1 MTREEPVSEP
11 KPDGKPFVVSKR
23 LVWEAWRRVKA
34 NKGAAG
40 VDEESIQA
48 FEENL
53 RGNLYKVWNR
63 MSSGS
68 YIPPPV
74 RAVEIPKK
82 SGGSRMLG
90 VPTSRIG
97 SLRRSRTC
105 TWSPRWSLFST
116 RIHTGIGRDGRLMTR
131 CGHAGR
137 GVGNTTGL

>member
-1 MTREEPVSEP
+1 VSEP
-11 KPDGKPFVVSKR
+11 KPDGKPFVISKR
-23 LVWEAWRRVKA
+23 LVWEAWRRVRA

-48 FEENL
+48 FEANL

-82 SGGSRMLG
+82 SGRGSRMLG
-90 VPTSRIG
+90 VPTVTSYREVDQ
-97 SLRRSRTC
+97 
-105 TWSPRWSLFST
+105 T
-116 RIHTGIGRDGRLMTR
+116 RFGFVG
-131 CGHAGR
+131 GHASVSSACR
-137 GVGNTTGL
+137 